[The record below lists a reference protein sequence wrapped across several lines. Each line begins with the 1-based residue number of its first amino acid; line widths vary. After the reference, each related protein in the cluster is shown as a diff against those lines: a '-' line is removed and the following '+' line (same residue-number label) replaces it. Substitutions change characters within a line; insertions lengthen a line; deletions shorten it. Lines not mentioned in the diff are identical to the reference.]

1 MAFGNR
7 GTDKVQGGLT
17 LVFEVELLKI
27 YHSAELADLIVEKK
41 VEADE
46 CKRKSKKGDL
56 IKMYTLK
63 SMIFYFKI

>member
-17 LVFEVELLKI
+17 LKFEVELLKI

-41 VEADE
+41 VNENE
-46 CKRKSKKGDL
+46 CKKKTKKGDV
-56 IKMYTLK
+56 IKM
-63 SMIFYFKI
+63 